1 MSNEAKA
8 LAIKEALENKSDWD
22 LVSIHRDYCDDNNM
36 YDDELYENDDSIF
49 DELFEKP
56 SDIINRIAFGE
67 YNTSDKYWRFN
78 GYGNIVTV
86 SEYAVA
92 EYVITN
98 ELIDWV
104 IDNDKME
111 EYGIDID
118 EEGEEESEEE
128 L

>member
-22 LVSIHRDYCDDNNM
+22 LVSIHRDYCDD
-36 YDDELYENDDSIF
+36 
-49 DELFEKP
+49 
-56 SDIINRIAFGE
+56 
-67 YNTSDKYWRFN
+67 NTSDKYWRFN

-118 EEGEEESEEE
+118 EEGEEESEEDV
-128 L
+128 